1 MSMSLQLPPAID
13 RYVKIE
19 NAGDT
24 DALSTC
30 FATDATVR
38 DEGHTYV
45 GLDAIKKWKAD
56 TKKRYN
62 HTIHPLAVSHRE
74 GKTIL
79 TASLSGNFP
88 GSPVTL
94 EFSFVIEDER
104 IVVLQIQ

>member
-1 MSMSLQLPPAID
+1 MSLQLPPAID

-62 HTIHPLAVSHRE
+62 HSIQPLAIRHRD

-79 TASLSGNFP
+79 TARLTGNFP
-88 GSPVTL
+88 GSSVTL
-94 EFSFVIEDER
+94 DFSFVIKAEK
-104 IVVLQIQ
+104 IVALQIQ